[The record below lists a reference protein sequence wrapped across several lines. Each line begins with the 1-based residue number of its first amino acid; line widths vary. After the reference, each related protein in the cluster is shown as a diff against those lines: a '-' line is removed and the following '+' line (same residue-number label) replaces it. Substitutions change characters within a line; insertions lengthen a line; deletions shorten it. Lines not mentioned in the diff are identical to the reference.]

1 MISTSDSEILE
12 LSNSFETEVKQLKH
26 NVYKLSWYMRGGVN
40 AQELLCDTDLDDIE
54 ILNTIVKENIEF
66 TKAAGMP
73 LI

>member
-1 MISTSDSEILE
+1 
-12 LSNSFETEVKQLKH
+12 
-26 NVYKLSWYMRGGVN
+26 MRGGVN